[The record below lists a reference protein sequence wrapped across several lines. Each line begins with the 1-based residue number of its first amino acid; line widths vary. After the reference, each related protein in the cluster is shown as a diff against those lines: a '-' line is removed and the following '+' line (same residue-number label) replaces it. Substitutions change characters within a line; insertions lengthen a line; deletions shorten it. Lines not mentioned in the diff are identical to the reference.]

1 MEQKLRDVV
10 IVAYGRSP
18 VAKAGKGALK
28 NEHPVTYGAQVLK
41 GVLDKVPG
49 LPLEEIEDVVV
60 GCAKPE
66 QLQGSN
72 VGRIIAQRAGLP
84 DSVAGQ
90 TVNRFCASGLQA
102 IATAAGSIMTGQA
115 DIVAAGGVE
124 DMTIVPMGTKE
135 EYREPWISQ
144 YKPGIYMSMGV
155 TAENVAGQY
164 GISREDMELFALDSH
179 RKAAKA
185 QDEGCFDKEIIPVN
199 YSDDDGNMNTLRSD
213 QGVRR
218 NSTLEK
224 LRTLEPC
231 FIPNGKVTAAT
242 SSPTSDGAGFVI
254 MMTEEKAEELN
265 IKPVARFLSFAVAG
279 VPADVMGLGPVKAVP
294 KALGQ
299 AGLSIRDMDV
309 IEINEAFA
317 AQAIPCIRELGM
329 NPEIVN
335 PRGGALALGHPLG
348 ATGAIL
354 TCKAL
359 SYLEDT
365 NGQYGLVCMCIG
377 GGMGAAAVF
386 ENCRQ
391 EAEG

>member
-1 MEQKLRDVV
+1 MEEKLRKVV
-10 IVAYGRSP
+10 IVSYGRSA

-28 NEHPVTYGAQVLK
+28 NEHPVTYAAQVLK
-41 GVLDKVPG
+41 GVLAKIPQ
-49 LPLEEIEDVVV
+49 LPLGQVEDVVV

-102 IATAAGSIMTGQA
+102 IATAANSIIAGQA
-115 DIVAAGGVE
+115 DIMIAGGVE
-124 DMTIVPMGTKE
+124 DMTIVPMGTRE
-135 EYREPWISQ
+135 EFREAWISEN
-144 YKPGIYMSMGV
+144 KPGVYMSMGI
-155 TAENVAGQY
+155 TAENVAQQY
-164 GISREDMELFALDSH
+164 GISRLEMEKFALESH

-185 QDEGCFDKEIIPVN
+185 QDEGAFDKEIIPVD
-199 YSDDDGNMNTLRSD
+199 YTDEEGVLRKLTAD

-224 LRTLEPC
+224 LQTLKPC
-231 FIPNGKVTAAT
+231 FIPNGRVTAAV
-242 SSPTSDGAGFVI
+242 SSPTSDGTAFVV
-254 MMTEEKAEELN
+254 MMTEEKARELN
-265 IKPVARFLSFAVAG
+265 MKPIARFLSFGVAG
-279 VPADVMGLGPVKAVP
+279 VPADVMGIGPMKAIP
-294 KALGQ
+294 KALER
-299 AGLSIRDMDV
+299 AGLTMEDMDV
-309 IEINEAFA
+309 IELNEAFA
-317 AQAIPCIRELGM
+317 AQAIPCMRELGM

-365 NGQYGLVCMCIG
+365 KGRYALVSMCIG

-386 ENCRQ
+386 ERWAGEVQ
-391 EAEG
+391 E